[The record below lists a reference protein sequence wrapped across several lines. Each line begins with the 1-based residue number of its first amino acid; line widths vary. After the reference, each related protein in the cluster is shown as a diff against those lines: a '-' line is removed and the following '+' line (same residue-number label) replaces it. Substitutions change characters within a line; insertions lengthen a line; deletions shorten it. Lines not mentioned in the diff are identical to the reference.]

1 MLKDEMSSPAGVET
15 TESLDTATDSTENWW
30 SLVETQRFWKGLLIL
45 GILLHL
51 LVSFTSDLGLDAHI
65 HTTYITVEDG
75 TGVNQLDWGQ
85 TKLVDPDASDA
96 ASGEDID
103 GRYAALHTWFAF
115 CFLLFGTTQTALHL
129 GAFVL
134 SILAFGA
141 VWWTTRNLFDENAAY
156 CLTALV
162 SIHPTFLF
170 ATGRANPEILMLLA
184 MVGFAY
190 SIIMLA
196 RKKMMPAIPLLILSA
211 FVGVSTKGLPTTL
224 VLGILIISAVTLAIQ
239 PMRIKRAFSIGIAIA
254 TALCLFSIITS
265 TGGSLLSA
273 KLAPGRF
280 LSAILIATLDVVII
294 YSLFGMVLWPFLRSD
309 DSEKLDHEAT
319 LLAGM
324 IGLSTAGIVLYV
336 AGQWTNYSLA
346 WDAPWPESTWIMG
359 NNGRYASMLMV
370 PAFWLI
376 MRLRQ
381 VNGDDLPSL
390 ESPRPRAKALMV
402 GIILILPISMLVAFH
417 GQTIWTEEPAEVI
430 SYNIDDGE
438 DFLFISDATMGMH
451 WLYTFHLEI
460 DPYNERNVTGH
471 WRSPDS
477 GWQDEL
483 VSEEKME
490 NRGNLS
496 NVQWIVFAPG
506 TYWTDGYLDDW
517 NMTLLGSS
525 DFMNGGGN
533 WEIWST
539 HVPEQET
546 IPFD

>member
-1 MLKDEMSSPAGVET
+1 ME
-15 TESLDTATDSTENWW
+15 ATDDADSSDESATAWW
-30 SLVETQRFWKGLLIL
+30 SFVEKQRFWKGLLIL

-51 LVSFTSDLGLDAHI
+51 VISFTSDLGLDAHI

-75 TGVNQLDWGQ
+75 TGINQLDWGQ
-85 TKLVDPDASDA
+85 TKLVDHGASDPS
-96 ASGEDID
+96 SGGDIEE
-103 GRYAALHTWFAF
+103 RYAALHFWFSF
-115 CFLLFGTTQTALHL
+115 CFMLFGTTNASLHL

-134 SILAFGA
+134 AIFALSAI
-141 VWWTTRNLFDENAAY
+141 WWTTRELFGRSPAL

-170 ATGRANPEILMLLA
+170 ATGRANAEIMMLLA
-184 MVGFAY
+184 MVGFSY
-190 SIIMLA
+190 GIIMLA
-196 RKKMMPAIPLLILSA
+196 RKKLIPAIPIMIISA
-211 FVGVSTKGLPTTL
+211 FVGVSTKGLPTSL
-224 VLGILIISAVTLAIQ
+224 VLGVLIISVMAL
-239 PMRIKRAFSIGIAIA
+239 RIKPMKVKMAFSLGVGIATI
-254 TALCLFSIITS
+254 LCMVGFITS
-265 TGGSLLSA
+265 TGGSLMAA
-273 KLAPGRF
+273 KLAPMRF
-280 LSAILIATLDVVII
+280 FSAILIAILDVVII
-294 YSLFGMVLWPFLRSD
+294 YSLFGMVLWPFLKQNND
-309 DSEKLDHEAT
+309 EIEEQEVT

-324 IGLSTAGIVLYV
+324 IGLAVTGITIYV

-346 WDAPWPESTWIMG
+346 WDAPWPWSTWKMG

-370 PAFWLI
+370 PTFWLI

-381 VNGDDLPSL
+381 VNGENFTSL
-390 ESPRPRAKALMV
+390 ESPGPKAKALMI
-402 GIILILPISMLVAFH
+402 GILLVLPISLLTALH
-417 GQTIWTEEPAEVI
+417 GQTIWTEEPAEFL
-430 SYNIDDGE
+430 SSSLEDGD

-460 DPYNERNVTGH
+460 DPYNEKNVTGH

-483 VSEEKME
+483 VDGVKME

-506 TYWTDGYLDDW
+506 TYWTDGYLEDW
-517 NMTLLGSS
+517 NMTLLGCA

-539 HVPEQET
+539 HVSEPEIKPT
-546 IPFD
+546 D

>member
-1 MLKDEMSSPAGVET
+1 
-15 TESLDTATDSTENWW
+15 
-30 SLVETQRFWKGLLIL
+30 
-45 GILLHL
+45 
-51 LVSFTSDLGLDAHI
+51 
-65 HTTYITVEDG
+65 
-75 TGVNQLDWGQ
+75 
-85 TKLVDPDASDA
+85 
-96 ASGEDID
+96 
-103 GRYAALHTWFAF
+103 
-115 CFLLFGTTQTALHL
+115 
-129 GAFVL
+129 
-134 SILAFGA
+134 
-141 VWWTTRNLFDENAAY
+141 
-156 CLTALV
+156 
-162 SIHPTFLF
+162 
-170 ATGRANPEILMLLA
+170 
-184 MVGFAY
+184 
-190 SIIMLA
+190 
-196 RKKMMPAIPLLILSA
+196 
-211 FVGVSTKGLPTTL
+211 
-224 VLGILIISAVTLAIQ
+224 
-239 PMRIKRAFSIGIAIA
+239 
-254 TALCLFSIITS
+254 
-265 TGGSLLSA
+265 
-273 KLAPGRF
+273 
-280 LSAILIATLDVVII
+280 
-294 YSLFGMVLWPFLRSD
+294 MVLWPFLRSD
-309 DSEKLDHEAT
+309 ESERLDRETT

>member
-1 MLKDEMSSPAGVET
+1 MLKGKISSQVGVET

-45 GILLHL
+45 GIFLHL
-51 LVSFTSDLGLDAHI
+51 LVSITSDLGLDAHI
-65 HTTYITVEDG
+65 HATYITVEDG

-85 TKLVDPDASDA
+85 TTLVDSGASDA

-134 SILAFGA
+134 SILALAA
-141 VWWTTRNLFDENAAY
+141 VWWTTRDLFDEHAAL

-170 ATGRANPEILMLLA
+170 ATGRANAETLMLLV
-184 MVGFAY
+184 MVGFTY

-211 FVGVSTKGLPTTL
+211 FVGVSTKGLPTSL
-224 VLGILIISAVTLAIQ
+224 VIGILIISAVALTIQ
-239 PMRIKRAFSIGIAIA
+239 PMRMKRAFSIGVGIA
-254 TALCLFSIITS
+254 TILCLLSIITS
-265 TGGSLLSA
+265 TGGSILAAKSA
-273 KLAPGRF
+273 PVRF

-294 YSLFGMVLWPFLRSD
+294 YSLFGMVLWPFFRRD
-309 DSEKLDHEAT
+309 DSEKPDKEAT
-319 LLAGM
+319 LLTGM
-324 IGLSTAGIVLYV
+324 IGLSAAGIVLYV

-346 WDAPWPESTWIMG
+346 WDAPWPWSAWIMG

-381 VNGDDLPSL
+381 VNGGDLASL

-402 GIILILPISMLVAFH
+402 GIMLVLPISMLVALH
-417 GQTIWTEEPAEVI
+417 GQTIWTEEPAELL
-430 SYNIDDGE
+430 SRNIEDGE
-438 DFLFISDATMGMH
+438 DFLFVSDATMGMH
-451 WLYTFHLEI
+451 WLYTFHLEV
-460 DPYNERNVTGH
+460 DPHNEREITGH
-471 WRSPDS
+471 WRADTTD
-477 GWQDEL
+477 WKDEL
-483 VSEEKME
+483 VIGGEFP

-496 NVQWIVFAPG
+496 NVEWIVLSQGITWDAPNG
-506 TYWTDGYLDDW
+506 WHKGESG
-517 NMTLLGSS
+517 NI
-525 DFMNGGGN
+525 DFMNGGGE
-533 WEIWST
+533 WEIWTT
-539 HVPEQET
+539 HDEMLVH
-546 IPFD
+546 